1 MGMLFGMAIGIT
13 THKIGTCMCTGMML
27 GMVLGLVNGTRKKKD
42 NEIFK
47 EE

>member
-1 MGMLFGMAIGIT
+1 
-13 THKIGTCMCTGMML
+13 MML